1 MTPTPSRY
9 KITSERVVFTDW
21 EYWYP
26 CDSPSTLCC
35 APLYCARGVA
45 RECCCALGSSVH
57 AYDRVVARRAAA
69 AAARDTKRSCACCAL
84 PVGRSA
90 EYFDLDI
97 VLDIQ
102 AHQSCFQ
109 LCVNEGDLKFG
120 RLQGADASNDSAA
133 EAFFVLK
140 NAPEAFGLFDD
151 LSFEF
156 SKLDLTAFRRGA
168 LVNDMRSFSVAK

>member
-1 MTPTPSRY
+1 M
-9 KITSERVVFTDW
+9 
-21 EYWYP
+21 
-26 CDSPSTLCC
+26 
-35 APLYCARGVA
+35 
-45 RECCCALGSSVH
+45 
-57 AYDRVVARRAAA
+57 
-69 AAARDTKRSCACCAL
+69 
-84 PVGRSA
+84 
-90 EYFDLDI
+90 
-97 VLDIQ
+97 DIQ

-120 RLQGADASNDSAA
+120 RLQGADASHDGAA

-168 LVNDMRSFSVAK
+168 LVNDMRSGSFSSSRPATAK